1 MEVTR
6 KQTTPNF
13 PKNEHFLSPW
23 GKKCSFFRKFGVLC
37 FLVTSVLRFAFL
49 LITDDCIS
57 SVHHVWPAVI
67 HNSTETIYAI
77 SNFFKESSMYD
88 HLSSLD
94 TLLADSV
101 RTVKLMLYNGM
112 YNKTCFFVFP
122 FKCWNARVFGL
133 FLTKSI
139 YTAAIQN
146 TIFKVIN
153 TILL

>member
-6 KQTTPNF
+6 KQSTPNF
-13 PKNEHFLSPW
+13 PKNEHFLFPW
-23 GKKCSFFRKFGVLC
+23 GKKCSFSRKFGVLC

-49 LITDDCIS
+49 PYYRRLYLFCS
-57 SVHHVWPAVI
+57 SCVTAVI

-112 YNKTCFFVFP
+112 YNKTCFFLYFHSNVGMPVFLAC
-122 FKCWNARVFGL
+122 F
-133 FLTKSI
+133 
-139 YTAAIQN
+139 
-146 TIFKVIN
+146 
-153 TILL
+153 